1 MTVRN
6 TLKPLALIFRQRL
19 CDWHAKD
26 SMVLTPQANIPAI
39 TDRALA
45 AFLDQLHRL
54 VLDETITAKRELLEL
69 WNQPLATRVAQGRAI
84 EGLRVAKVE
93 RNGLIELACDRNT
106 SRFRE
111 GDILCLNQGSPYFQ
125 PRFTVTLE
133 EDDDTR
139 LVVST
144 FDLMFN
150 WAEVFRQD
158 TGWILD
164 EDQIDLSQFYL
175 DALKHAGDSLIGR
188 ERILPLLM
196 GRAQTTIDMARYDR
210 GLALAEDFGLN
221 GGQCEAFASAYA
233 ANLTYLIQGP
243 PGTGKTIVL
252 ARLAQV
258 LAEEGERVFVAS
270 FTHRA
275 INNALNKLAEAAPD
289 VPAIKIGEPTRADGL
304 LVENYASFDD
314 SPFKDLGRGYVIG
327 ATPFAARSSRLGGV
341 EFETVIFDEASQV
354 TLPLAIMGMLSAKRY
369 IFIGDQQQLP
379 PVLRTKHHTEA
390 LATSVF
396 GRLVDRGFDTML
408 TDTYRL
414 STELAEWP
422 SRRFYQGE
430 LKPVPE
436 ARQRRLHYDA
446 APERLARILDPERPK
461 VFVDLQHRN
470 TTTRSHGEASLVVDL
485 ILQAVM
491 CGVPPSEMGVV
502 TPYRAQAREIRNLL
516 CAMLPDPEMRR
527 AIIVDTVE
535 RMQGQERDLILF
547 SLATSSPAFAT
558 QLAEF
563 FFQPERLNVAITR
576 ARKKLII
583 VGSSHV
589 LNVTPFEP
597 EIAEAV
603 DLLRDLLSTCVTLT
617 PDYVT

>member
-1 MTVRN
+1 M
-6 TLKPLALIFRQRL
+6 AL
-19 CDWHAKD
+19 
-26 SMVLTPQANIPAI
+26 TTQASASGIA
-39 TDRALA
+39 DRTTG
-45 AFLDQLHRL
+45 AFLDQLRRL
-54 VLDETITAKRELLEL
+54 VLDESITAKQQLLEL
-69 WNQPLATRVAQGRAI
+69 WSEPLATRVAQGRAI
-84 EGLRVAKVE
+84 EGLRIAKVG
-93 RNGLIELACDRNT
+93 RDGLIELACDRNT

-111 GDILCLNQGSPYFQ
+111 GDILCLNQGNPHFQ

-139 LVVST
+139 LIVSSS
-144 FDLMFN
+144 DLVFN
-150 WAEVFRQD
+150 WGEVFRQD

-164 EDQIDLSQFYL
+164 EDQLDLSPTYL
-175 DALKHAGDSLIGR
+175 DALKHAGDSLVGR

-196 GRAQTTIDMARYDR
+196 GQTQPMIDMARYDR
-210 GLALAEDFGLN
+210 GLSMAEEYGLN
-221 GGQCEAFASAYA
+221 DGQSEAFASAYA
-233 ANLTYLIQGP
+233 ADPAYLIQGP

-258 LAEEGERVFVAS
+258 LAEDGERVFVAS

-275 INNALNKLAEAAPD
+275 INNALNKLARVAPD
-289 VPAIKIGEPTRADGL
+289 VSAIKIGEPARADGL
-304 LVENYASFDD
+304 LVENYASFND
-314 SPFKDLGRGYVIG
+314 SPLKDLNGGYVIG

-369 IFIGDQQQLP
+369 VFIGDQQQLP
-379 PVLRTKHHTEA
+379 PVLMTRHRAETIA
-390 LATSVF
+390 MSVF
-396 GRLVDRGFDTML
+396 ARLADRGFDTML

-414 STELAEWP
+414 SIELADWP
-422 SRRFYQGE
+422 SRRFYRGK

-436 ARQRRLHYDA
+436 ARQRRLRYDTM
-446 APERLARILDPERPK
+446 PERLDRILDPERPK

-470 TTTRSHGEASLVVDL
+470 TTTRSHTEADLVVDL
-485 ILQAVM
+485 ILQAIA
-491 CGVPPSEMGVV
+491 CGVPPCEIGVV
-502 TPYRAQAREIRNLL
+502 TPYRTQAREIRHLL
-516 CAMLPDPEMRR
+516 RAMLPDLELRR
-527 AIIVDTVE
+527 EIVVDTVE

-547 SLATSSPAFAT
+547 SLATSSPAFAL

-589 LNVTPFEP
+589 LNAASFEL
-597 EIAEAV
+597 EMAEAV
-603 DLLRDLLSTCVTLT
+603 ELLRDLLSSCVTLT
-617 PDYVT
+617 LDYVA

>member
-1 MTVRN
+1 MEAMIPIT
-6 TLKPLALIFRQRL
+6 
-19 CDWHAKD
+19 
-26 SMVLTPQANIPAI
+26 QADVAP
-39 TDRALA
+39 TMERAAA
-45 AFLDQLHRL
+45 AFLDQLRRL
-54 VLDETITAKRELLEL
+54 VLDETITAKRQLLEL
-69 WNQPLATRVAQGRAI
+69 WSQPLHTRVAQGHAI
-84 EGLRVAKVE
+84 EGLRIVNVGH
-93 RNGLIELACDRNT
+93 NGLIELACDRNT

-111 GDILCLNQGSPYFQ
+111 GDILCLNQGNPYFQ

-133 EDDDTR
+133 EDDETH
-139 LVVST
+139 LVVSA
-144 FDLMFN
+144 FDLMFD

-164 EDQIDLSQFYL
+164 EDQLDLSQFYL

-196 GRAQTTIDMARYDR
+196 GRTRPTIEMARYDR
-210 GLALAEDFGLN
+210 GLSLAEEFRLN
-221 GGQCEAFASAYA
+221 AMQSEAFASAYA
-233 ANLTYLIQGP
+233 ASLTYLIQGP

-252 ARLAQV
+252 ARLAQA

-275 INNALNKLAEAAPD
+275 INNALNKLAQAAPD
-289 VPAIKIGEPTRADGL
+289 VPAVKIGEPTRADGL
-304 LVENYASFDD
+304 LVENYGSFAD
-314 SPFKDLGRGYVIG
+314 SPLKDLSGGYVIG
-327 ATPFAARSSRLGGV
+327 ATPFAARSSRLGGI
-341 EFETVIFDEASQV
+341 EFETAIFDEASQI
-354 TLPLAIMGMLSAKRY
+354 TLPLAMMGMLSAKRY

-379 PVLRTKHHTEA
+379 PVLRTKHHAEA

-396 GRLVDRGFDTML
+396 TRLVDRGFDTML

-414 STELAEWP
+414 STELADWP
-422 SRRFYQGE
+422 SRRFYQGN
-430 LKPVPE
+430 LKPVAE
-436 ARQRRLHYDA
+436 AQQRRLRYDII
-446 APERLARILDPERPK
+446 PERLTRILDPERPK

-470 TTTRSHGEASLVVDL
+470 TTTRSHTEADLVADL
-485 ILQAVM
+485 ILQAIR
-491 CGVPPSEMGVV
+491 CGVPPSEIGVV

-516 CAMLPDPEMRR
+516 WAVISDLELRR
-527 AIIVDTVE
+527 EIVIDTVE

-547 SLATSSPAFAT
+547 SLATSRPAFAQ

-589 LNVTPFEP
+589 LSVTSFEP
-597 EIAEAV
+597 EITEAV